1 MSITDKDIKAHSD
14 LATDMI
20 FGVPNAHIVKAKISR
35 LVVDPNRAPD
45 DIEMEY
51 KLGHQG
57 VVVSVSEDG
66 KPIYKDPPTVEAI
79 FERVKKYHDSFHKKI
94 MELESKVKFLIDG
107 HSMKSVAPSMKVDAG
122 KERPDITLGNRDYTT
137 CSREITMKIK
147 HFFEE
152 KKFQVRINDP
162 YKGKYI
168 LDHHCSRKG
177 LSGIQIE
184 INRKFYMDEK
194 KLLVHEEKVKKLNCM
209 IRELVEMLVEDVFK
223 L

>member
-1 MSITDKDIKAHSD
+1 MNHT
-14 LATDMI
+14 
-20 FGVPNAHIVKAKISR
+20 IVKLAVLLGLMISSVLFSSCAPSNKMTEKMLSSKIVRKFWVCDMQTSGEYFCR
-35 LVVDPNRAPD
+35 IPD
-45 DIEMEY
+45 
-51 KLGHQG
+51 
-57 VVVSVSEDG
+57 
-66 KPIYKDPPTVEAI
+66 
-79 FERVKKYHDSFHKKI
+79 DSFHKKI